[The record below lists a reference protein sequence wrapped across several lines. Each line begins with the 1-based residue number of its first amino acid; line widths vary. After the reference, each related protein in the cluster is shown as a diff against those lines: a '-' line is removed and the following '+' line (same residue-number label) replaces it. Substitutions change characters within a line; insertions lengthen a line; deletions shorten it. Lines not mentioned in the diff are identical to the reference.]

1 MNPLRLYYVVTTQY
15 QEVYRSAYSTNVAG
29 AYVTTPSVT
38 EQSLHYFISG
48 PFTEN
53 DADAFVSSV
62 AGKLSVASVRIWHIS
77 QMRQW
82 LKADARKTD
91 FINPVSKPNHLKEMF
106 LEVLEQHPTTEAAK

>member
-15 QEVYRSAYSTNVAG
+15 QEVYHPAHSSNVAG
-29 AYVTTPSVT
+29 TNVTMPSTT
-38 EQSLHYFISG
+38 EHSLQYFISG

-62 AGKLSVASVRIWHIS
+62 AGKLCVASVRIWYIS